1 MTGEIFH
8 CAMLLTS
15 SNYTKKYSC
24 RSLIMNQILSFVEI
38 LISLRFYFFFKMCLE
53 YVISCVFHR
62 YVFCVRYFIHTY
74 DCQWQLHILKF
85 KETIGRHQDSIKR
98 SYLCLEGF
106 NARKIPEF
114 KKNEFFFIDDY
125 PLITFLKASTQKG
138 KKTSIG
144 TISCKVQ

>member
-53 YVISCVFHR
+53 YVISCVFHC

-106 NARKIPEF
+106 HARKIPEF
-114 KKNEFFFIDDY
+114 KKNAFFFYWWLPADNLFKGQYSEGKEDFNRDD
-125 PLITFLKASTQKG
+125 IM
-138 KKTSIG
+138 
-144 TISCKVQ
+144 